1 MKNLFR
7 EAIDVPTLNRMTK
20 EELEALNRLLG
31 GEATKEDRKLLE
43 SSIKTV

>member
-7 EAIDVPTLNRMTK
+7 RAIDVPTLNDMTK

-31 GEATKEDRKLLE
+31 GEATEEDRKLLE
-43 SSIKTV
+43 SSLEIV